1 MDFSGSPG
9 DRADALVMPVLVGVA
24 TYYRKQPVC
33 TFGDRLWGAGYH
45 MGAFDFPGKKTTVEM
60 P

>member
-9 DRADALVMPVLVGVA
+9 DRADALGNAGFGGSGYLLQ
-24 TYYRKQPVC
+24 KQPVC